1 MTNRIRLASSARLT
15 CAALTL
21 AGAAA
26 FGSVAKADTAADAAM
41 EPVWSHYWMAIAAA
55 NQCENW
61 NFTGPQYDEMTHYIN
76 MRVNYA
82 IGAGPRT
89 HLIDDAKEAV
99 RDRSFKYGC
108 HDQMIGD
115 LLATFHNELQP
126 TLR

>member
-1 MTNRIRLASSARLT
+1 MTNRIQLAFFTRLA

-21 AGAAA
+21 AGTAA
-26 FGSVAKADTAADAAM
+26 FGGVARADSAADAAM

-61 NFTGPQYDEMTHYIN
+61 SFTAPQYDEMTHYIN
-76 MRVNYA
+76 QRVNYA

-99 RDRSFKYGC
+99 RDRAFKYGC
-108 HDQMIGD
+108 HDQAISD

-126 TLR
+126 VLR